1 MMNGFSFLE
10 FLIAAHFCLL
20 ILISG
25 YSLLDHERDFLA
37 KMSRWTR
44 PEQESNYR
52 LLLLRNLLQDS
63 SQKLKRNAFLQ
74 NIPFFF
80 PDLNFGKEQR
90 SDAFSFIRPLSLP
103 VWFRRE
109 GFWYHIPKTPLLKAG
124 TTLLLGG
131 SDAAGRFQWN
141 FARVL
146 LDDPGGSTQRL
157 KLKFFLSNPEIDSG
171 SLIQA
176 EIHGF
181 LWKNKTLYWVSP
193 SGSLSPYFGS
203 LDEFSYAYSGSQ
215 LTISWRIADITAEF
229 RSTL

>member
-1 MMNGFSFLE
+1 MKGFSLLE
-10 FLIAAHFCLL
+10 FVIAAHLCLL
-20 ILISG
+20 ILLTG
-25 YSLLDHERDFLA
+25 YGLLDREKDFLA
-37 KMSRWTR
+37 QMSRWTR

-52 LLLLRNLLQDS
+52 LLVLRNLLQDS
-63 SQKLKRNAFLQ
+63 SQQLKRNAFLQ

-80 PDLNFGKEQR
+80 TDLNFGKEQR
-90 SDAFSFIRPLSLP
+90 TDAFSFVRPLSGPL
-103 VWFRRE
+103 WFRRE
-109 GFWYHIPKTPLLKAG
+109 GFWYHIPRSPLLKAG

-131 SDAAGRFQWN
+131 SDAAGKFQWN

-146 LDDPGGSTQRL
+146 LDDPAGSTQRL
-157 KLKFFLSNPEIDSG
+157 KLKFLVSNADIDSG

-181 LWKNKTLYWVSP
+181 LWKNQTLYWVSP

-203 LDEFSYAYSGSQ
+203 LDDFSYDYSGTQ
-215 LTISWRIADITAEF
+215 VTISWRIGEITAHF

>member
-1 MMNGFSFLE
+1 MKGFSLLE
-10 FLIAAHFCLL
+10 FVIAAHLCLL
-20 ILISG
+20 ILIAG
-25 YSLLDHERDFLA
+25 YSVLDREKDFLA
-37 KMSRWTR
+37 KMSGWTR

-63 SQKLKRNAFLQ
+63 SQQLKRNAFLQ
-74 NIPFFF
+74 SVPFFF
-80 PDLNFGKEQR
+80 NDLDFGKEQR
-90 SDAFSFIRPLSLP
+90 NDAFSFVRPLSSP

-109 GFWYHIPKTPLLKAG
+109 GFWYHVPKSPLWKAG
-124 TTLLLGG
+124 TTLLMAG

-146 LDDPGGSTQRL
+146 LDDPGGSTQRV
-157 KLKFFLSNPEIDSG
+157 KLKFFLSHPELDSG
-171 SLIQA
+171 SLLQA
-176 EIHGF
+176 ELHGF

-203 LDEFSYAYSGSQ
+203 LDEFSYAFSGSQ
-215 LTISWRIADITAEF
+215 LTISWRIDEITAEF